1 MIRLSDMKK
10 SELFKT
16 ELTALMNKYGYKFID
31 TSDLSDTY
39 YPPIIGIND
48 DGADPLDMLEVWDKS
63 SSDNSIDNDLIN
75 KP

>member
-1 MIRLSDMKK
+1 
-10 SELFKT
+10 
-16 ELTALMNKYGYKFID
+16 MNKYGYKFID

-48 DGADPLDMLEVWDKS
+48 DEIDPLDMLEVWDKS